1 MAGAPNRKLM
11 SVEDAKLR
19 ILELGIRRDAP
30 SGILG
35 NPLFRSTALVI
46 CGALVGRLF
55 RKRDKSGANP
65 PLLSVL
71 AQSFAAASPLLI
83 AQLLKVLGTAGST
96 TTASTETQP
105 PQSTN

>member
-1 MAGAPNRKLM
+1 MAGAPDRKLM
-11 SVEDAKLR
+11 SVEEAKLR

-55 RKRDKSGANP
+55 RKRDKGGSNP

-71 AQSFAAASPLLI
+71 AQSIAAASPLLI
-83 AQLLKVLGTAGST
+83 SQLLKVMDTSGTTAA
-96 TTASTETQP
+96 ASTEPQP